1 MVIAIVEPLATI
13 PQAIYSVG
21 FCSKFN
27 DRSRINAVEEFL
39 YKKAKSTESLSFE
52 NKEKDYSKSTGQQI
66 SEAMDKTAQAIERI
80 KNGEE
85 IIYKQP
91 AAIERVKQDE
101 RYQVEINDKGHAV
114 VKNVKDNNGNWVK
127 QDNPI
132 VTKEINQPKQANKT
146 VNTENDDLLTAIAKL
161 GGLSRE
167 ESVKKFGIDP
177 AQTNIRKAGLLPVFR
192 KDAGLSFDDMAKT
205 LHGYGY
211 PVSDNGQYSPN
222 ALYEALDDALRG
234 REIGTSEYHKKQME
248 QKYAERMREEAEFYD
263 AISKAGSSTW
273 EEADN
278 IEAVA
283 DSMVTE
289 ITNNNSTISKDLMAS
304 TLKEV
309 ENVSDST
316 SSRQDNDTTAKTQ
329 SIENGNAEA
338 ASSGERGQQE
348 SQRDSVKTT
357 QSQGLQGSQILLTY
371 DDLAHEQR
379 RKNFIAT
386 IQQLLKW
393 KTVPI
398 INENDVVA
406 TDEIKFGDNDALSA
420 LVAQAIGADRLVIL
434 TDVAGLYDR
443 DPRVHPNAK
452 MIAVVPRIT
461 NTQLKQPKESHTRQS
476 NRPSSQS
483 VGTGGMYSKLL
494 AAQRASEAG
503 IETWLVKGD
512 RQHILPSLCQA
523 QRRDMKL
530 GTCIEG
536 RT

>member
-1 MVIAIVEPLATI
+1 MARTKVNKQRQLWVI
-13 PQAIYSVG
+13 
-21 FCSKFN
+21 
-27 DRSRINAVEEFL
+27 
-39 YKKAKSTESLSFE
+39 
-52 NKEKDYSKSTGQQI
+52 
-66 SEAMDKTAQAIERI
+66 
-80 KNGEE
+80 
-85 IIYKQP
+85 
-91 AAIERVKQDE
+91 
-101 RYQVEINDKGHAV
+101 
-114 VKNVKDNNGNWVK
+114 
-127 QDNPI
+127 
-132 VTKEINQPKQANKT
+132 
-146 VNTENDDLLTAIAKL
+146 
-161 GGLSRE
+161 
-167 ESVKKFGIDP
+167 
-177 AQTNIRKAGLLPVFR
+177 
-192 KDAGLSFDDMAKT
+192 
-205 LHGYGY
+205 
-211 PVSDNGQYSPN
+211 
-222 ALYEALDDALRG
+222 
-234 REIGTSEYHKKQME
+234 
-248 QKYAERMREEAEFYD
+248 
-263 AISKAGSSTW
+263 KAGSQTILSGGPMLIRSWMQQVW
-273 EEADN
+273 ELRKNHID
-278 IEAVA
+278 VVW
-283 DSMVTE
+283 VTSGA
-289 ITNNNSTISKDLMAS
+289 IAAAAARTQFNKPKKTIAEKQALSAIGQPMMMDLYNLA
-304 TLKEV
+304 L
-309 ENVSDST
+309 
-316 SSRQDNDTTAKTQ
+316 
-329 SIENGNAEA
+329 
-338 ASSGERGQQE
+338 
-348 SQRDSVKTT
+348 

-443 DPRVHPNAK
+443 DPRVHSNAK

-461 NTQLKQPKESHTRQS
+461 DTQLKQPKESHTRQS